1 MQMDPDTD
9 PFTDDICLPLG
20 EKQTWCIC
28 DYKFLVI
35 TTEKKS
41 KKTAKRTVK
50 DIGFPGRSLTVGGPR
65 GSSFFCLEVIA
76 PDTGEASYFK
86 VTIKDYDQKVCLVL

>member
-1 MQMDPDTD
+1 MVLHLYRWCTHQS
-9 PFTDDICLPLG
+9 
-20 EKQTWCIC
+20 WCIS

-35 TTEKKS
+35 TTEAKGKKS
-41 KKTAKRTVK
+41 AKRTIK

-65 GSSFFCLEVIA
+65 GSNFFGLEVIA

-86 VTIKDYDQKVCLVL
+86 VTIKDYDQKVCLIL